1 MSVTFDYGVTN
12 TGTNVSTFYVG
23 ASMLTS
29 VSGTG
34 CSIGLAA
41 GGSLLEDAPIKTVT
55 LSPGQTMNLSYCFG
69 DINMS
74 GTFYCVSKVYSNIE
88 LTTCLSGCAKAF
100 DYAPD
105 IVLPPDDEELPP
117 IDATYKATIAV
128 STPYRDVSAY
138 STVKNTGQVDET
150 LYVGMSV
157 VTVAGGTS
165 CGLYNAGTFIRDLP
179 VKTVT
184 LSPGESV
191 TLEFVMGDLS
201 AYAYT
206 SITAIGKVYS
216 ASDLHPYSCL
226 GGDKS
231 SVMLT

>member
-1 MSVTFDYGVTN
+1 MTIFFDYSVSN
-12 TGTNVSTFYVG
+12 TGNVNTTFQVG
-23 ASMLTS
+23 ASMLS
-29 VSGTG
+29 SISGIG
-34 CSIGLAA
+34 CTLGGLVL
-41 GGSLLEDAPIKTVT
+41 SNAPLVERT
-55 LSPGQTMNLSYCFG
+55 LAPGESRHLACAFPNPES
-69 DINMS
+69 N
-74 GTFYCVSKVYSNIE
+74 GTYYCVSKVYNESQSV
-88 LTTCLSGCAKAF
+88 CYGGCSKSFEFTDA
-100 DYAPD
+100 D
-105 IVLPPDDEELPP
+105 VEPP

-138 STVKNTGQVDET
+138 STVKNTGSVDET